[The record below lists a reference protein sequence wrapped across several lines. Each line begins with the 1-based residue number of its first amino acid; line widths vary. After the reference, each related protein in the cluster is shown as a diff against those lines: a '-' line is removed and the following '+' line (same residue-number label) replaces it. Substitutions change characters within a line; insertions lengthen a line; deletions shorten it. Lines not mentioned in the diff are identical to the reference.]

1 MSAPPLDQAELAVLG
16 RCVEDYCGA
25 TELLWTLQRLT
36 PGLANRAV
44 LVRRE
49 MTILERLLTAQLVTA
64 YVKSSDP
71 AVPYVPA
78 EREIDALLVV
88 VEREHLVNPDAPPEH
103 TFWFAATP
111 EGVAHYFDEQ
121 RRVGTRP

>member
-1 MSAPPLDQAELAVLG
+1 MSALVLVQAELAVLG

-25 TELLWTLQRLT
+25 SELLWTLQQVT

-49 MTILERLLTAQLVTA
+49 ITILERLLTAQLVTA

-71 AVPYVPA
+71 AVPYLPA
-78 EREIDALLVV
+78 KHEIEAILTG
-88 VEREHLVNPDAPPEH
+88 VEREHLVTPDASPEH

-111 EGVAHYFDEQ
+111 AGVAYYFDEQ
-121 RRVGTRP
+121 RQKRAG

>member
-1 MSAPPLDQAELAVLG
+1 MNAPALDQAELAVLG

-25 TELLWTLQRLT
+25 SELLWTLQRLT

-49 MTILERLLTAQLVTA
+49 MTVLERLLTSQLVAA

-71 AVPYVPA
+71 AVPYLPA
-78 EREIDALLVV
+78 EGEIDALLAE
-88 VEREHLVNPDAPPEH
+88 VEREHLVRPDTPPVH

-111 EGVAHYFDEQ
+111 AGVAHYFDEQ
-121 RRVGTRP
+121 RRSRAG

>member
-1 MSAPPLDQAELAVLG
+1 MSGPVLGQAELAVLG

-25 TELLWTLQRLT
+25 SELLWTLQQLT
-36 PGLANRAV
+36 PGLSNRSV

-49 MTILERLLTAQLVTA
+49 MTILERLLTAELVAA
-64 YVKSSDP
+64 YVRSSDP

-78 EREIDALLVV
+78 EHEIDALLAV
-88 VEREHLVNPDAPPEH
+88 VEREHLVKPDAPPEH

-111 EGVAHYFDEQ
+111 AGVAYYFDEQ
-121 RRVGTRP
+121 RRARAG